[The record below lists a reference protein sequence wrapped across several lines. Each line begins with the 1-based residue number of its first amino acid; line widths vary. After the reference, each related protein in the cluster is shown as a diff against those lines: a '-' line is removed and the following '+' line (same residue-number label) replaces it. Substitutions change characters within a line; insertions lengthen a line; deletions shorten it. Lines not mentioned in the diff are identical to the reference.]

1 MNEEIKTIE
10 ILIVEDNPGDVRLI
24 QEAFKDSI
32 VPSRFHI
39 VNDGEQALMFLY
51 KQNTHSSA
59 VRPDI
64 IFLDLNLPKMNG
76 MEVLEKI
83 KSDHSLKSI
92 PVVILTTSNS
102 DEHVSRSYLLNANCY
117 VTKPVDFD
125 HFLSVVKTIESFW
138 FKVAK
143 LPASA

>member
-1 MNEEIKTIE
+1 MNEDIKTID

-32 VPSRFHI
+32 IPRKFHV
-39 VNDGEQALMFLY
+39 VNDGEEALMFLY
-51 KQNTHSSA
+51 KQNSHAAA

-76 MEVLEKI
+76 LEVLERI
-83 KSDHSLKSI
+83 KTDNSLKSI
-92 PVVILTTSNS
+92 PVVILTTSNAQ
-102 DEHVSRSYLLNANCY
+102 EHVARSYMLNANCY

-125 HFLSVVKTIESFW
+125 NFLSVVKTIESFW
-138 FKVAK
+138 FNVAK
-143 LPASA
+143 LPA